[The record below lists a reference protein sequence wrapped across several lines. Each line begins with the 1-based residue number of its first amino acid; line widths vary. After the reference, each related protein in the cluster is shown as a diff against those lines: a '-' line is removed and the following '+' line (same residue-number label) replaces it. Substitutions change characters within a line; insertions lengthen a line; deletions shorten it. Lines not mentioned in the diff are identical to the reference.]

1 MVTKSEVTRT
11 ESVPTAPTAPET
23 TDAARELLELLKVT
37 GPQEQSEQQLE
48 RLQDQINAVCVQLI
62 NAFTEPLV
70 DRVEPFL
77 MRMRRAAS
85 VLVGIAQKDFQRDT
99 SYYLGQLH
107 AIAEIAEMVRHQKI
121 PRAAA
126 EVLINHNDA
135 QAIARIVFE
144 RGSIGLSQL
153 ASELQKKS
161 QNLHAILRDMQAAQL
176 LRRDEL
182 GRNVLFSPTPLTRVA
197 VHWGVAE
204 QEEVMAA
211 GAVNSAASR

>member
-1 MVTKSEVTRT
+1 MEWLTMVTKSEVTRT

-23 TDAARELLELLKVT
+23 TDAARELLDLLKVT

-48 RLQDQINAVCVQLI
+48 RLQDQINGICVQLI

-77 MRMRRAAS
+77 MRVRRAAS
-85 VLVGIAQKDFQRDT
+85 ILVRIAQKDFQRDT

-126 EVLINHNDA
+126 EVLINHSDA

-176 LRRDEL
+176 LRRDEF

-204 QEEVMAA
+204 QVRKEAIKAA
-211 GAVNSAASR
+211 

>member
-1 MVTKSEVTRT
+1 MEWRDMVTEVRRT
-11 ESVPTAPTAPET
+11 DDVPIGSSALRTA
-23 TDAARELLELLKVT
+23 DAAGELLELLKFT

-48 RLQDQINAVCVQLI
+48 RLQDQMNALYVQLI

-77 MRMRRAAS
+77 KHVRRVAS
-85 VLVGIAQKDFQRDT
+85 ILAGGTRKDFQRDA

-107 AIAEIAEMVRHQKI
+107 AIAEMAEMVRHQKI

-126 EVLINHNDA
+126 EILINHSDA

-153 ASELQKKS
+153 AAELHKKS
-161 QNLHAILRDMQAAQL
+161 QNLQAILRDMQAAQL

-182 GRNVLFSPTPLTRVA
+182 GRNVLFSPTPLTRAA

-204 QEEVMAA
+204 QERKESIKVA
-211 GAVNSAASR
+211 